1 MTLATLRPLLAA
13 ALLFA
18 AGASL
23 GWLANGW
30 RLGAELSTQRAK
42 HAAELQQLAETSAAA
57 LASQQQARQRLEQ
70 QLATIDTQ
78 RYQELTHAQQNT
90 DRLAADLAAAR
101 QRLRV
106 RIDPASCGGVSAGTG
121 AAGLDDGAGARADL
135 HPAVAAGVVRVTGRA
150 DECRARLTALQEW
163 AKAVSD
169 VGD

>member
-30 RLGAELSTQRAK
+30 RLGAELATQRAD
-42 HAAELQQLAETSAAA
+42 HATELQRLADINAAA
-57 LASQQQARQRLEQ
+57 LAAQQQTRQRIEQ
-70 QLATIDTQ
+70 QLAALDQQ
-78 RYQELTHAQQNT
+78 RYQELTHAQENT
-90 DRLAADLAAAR
+90 DRLAADLTAAR

-106 RIDPASCGGVSAGTG
+106 RIDPASCDEVPAATGT
-121 AAGLDDGAGARADL
+121 AGLDDGAGARADL

-163 AKAVSD
+163 VRVVSD